1 MTPESPSH
9 FGDIQKFS
17 GNFAHS
23 QSLFRSGGKFCKP
36 AHQHRMGQ
44 NRHIPQNLQQ
54 RVREL
59 RGVLQNWPGRG
70 LEGNTPVGNLHSSNS
85 AWAGVDTAS
94 NRAVQ
99 GFWRDQAGLHINIKK
114 LLEAVKSLAKKRRKS
129 VHFSGQHNSFQPPE
143 KLGCR
148 APAFIRILR
157 PFRIWC
163 QENHT
168 HPQPILVRSTEQ
180 VADGLSRWSNG
191 TGDYTL
197 HRSIFSAAAKQFPSF
212 QTLGGH
218 VCQPWQQ
225 STAPVCEQVA
235 L

>member
-114 LLEAVKSLAKKRRKS
+114 LLEAVKSLAKKREKVFISVDNTTAFSHLRNWGAEHQLSFAFFDLFEFGVRKIT
-129 VHFSGQHNSFQPPE
+129 HIHNP
-143 KLGCR
+143 
-148 APAFIRILR
+148 
-157 PFRIWC
+157 
-163 QENHT
+163 
-168 HPQPILVRSTEQ
+168 
-180 VADGLSRWSNG
+180 
-191 TGDYTL
+191 Y
-197 HRSIFSAAAKQFPSF
+197 
-212 QTLGGH
+212 
-218 VCQPWQQ
+218 
-225 STAPVCEQVA
+225 
-235 L
+235 